1 MAQARPKVPDE
12 LATLPNN
19 KWEQIIDNYIKS
31 EDDRAMAKMY
41 YLDGI
46 TQAEIAAELNY
57 SRSTIKR
64 RLPKILNII
73 EKYQKW
79 TPNEPQEFF
88 FYGKMKSERRVICKV
103 IKHFC
108 YMLFFCLFKG
118 SGINV

>member
-73 EKYQKW
+73 EKYQK
-79 TPNEPQEFF
+79 
-88 FYGKMKSERRVICKV
+88 
-103 IKHFC
+103 
-108 YMLFFCLFKG
+108 
-118 SGINV
+118 